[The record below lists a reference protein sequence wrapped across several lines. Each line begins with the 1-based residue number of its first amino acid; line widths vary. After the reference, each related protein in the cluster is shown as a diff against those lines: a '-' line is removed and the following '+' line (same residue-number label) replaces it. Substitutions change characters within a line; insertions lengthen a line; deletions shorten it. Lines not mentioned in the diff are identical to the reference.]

1 MNRALVVG
9 GAGAVGSWMA
19 NVLQTTGSQVSLL
32 DRTSCS
38 PQLDA
43 EFIVGDVTVPDL
55 RMRRLCAEIDV
66 LVLATPA
73 EVALAALDVL
83 PGILRADCLLVDTL
97 STKAGFCE
105 ALKKSLPAF
114 PAVGMNP
121 LFRPSASKVH
131 GGVAWVP
138 YNKGS
143 YLAELEE
150 RLVKEGLQLVQMS
163 PLEHDETMAA
173 VQTLVHTL
181 VLVFG
186 AALLHSNVKLAALT
200 EMLPPPFRCMS
211 ALLRRIVSGEPHVYW
226 EIQRDNPFSK
236 AARSGLSEALSEL
249 DQLIDADNFDGYKQL
264 FDRLLS
270 SGTINAAASERIGQ
284 ELFRTLDRV
293 AAEPPDASIAALR
306 GRS

>member
-1 MNRALVVG
+1 MKRALVVG

-19 NVLQTTGSQVSLL
+19 NVLQTAGSQVSLL
-32 DRTSCS
+32 DRISCS

-43 EFIVGDVTVPDL
+43 EFMTGDVTAPDL
-55 RMRRLCAEIDV
+55 RMRRLFAEIDI
-66 LVLATPA
+66 LVLAIPA

-105 ALKKSLPAF
+105 ALQKSLPAS
-114 PAVGMNP
+114 PAVGINP

-138 YNKGS
+138 YNEGS
-143 YLAELEE
+143 HLAELEA
-150 RLVKEGLQLVQMS
+150 RLAKQGLQFVQMS

-181 VLVFG
+181 VLAFG
-186 AALLHSNVKLAALT
+186 ATLLRSNVKLAALT
-200 EMLPPPFRCMS
+200 EILPPPFRCMS
-211 ALLRRIVSGEPHVYW
+211 ALLGRVVSGEPHVYW

-236 AARSGLSEALSEL
+236 AARSGLSDALSEL
-249 DQLIDADNFDGYKQL
+249 DRLIDADNFDGYKRL
-264 FDRLLS
+264 FDQLLS
-270 SGTINAAASERIGQ
+270 SGTIDAAASERMGR
-284 ELFRTLDRV
+284 ELFRALDRV
-293 AAEPPDASIAALR
+293 AAESRDASPAALR
-306 GRS
+306 GSS